1 MVVPG
6 RYCGRV
12 EGVLKTGFKGPG
24 ELEPHPGQVIVSRYQ
39 AKCSALTT
47 LTVPL
52 SPLAM
57 GEIED
62 RRSRYLISGHS
73 VNSMKAQAIWATCS
87 STIIT
92 VSVIIKDNS

>member
-6 RYCGRV
+6 RYYGRV
-12 EGVLKTGFKGPG
+12 EGVLKNRVQRPWRTRTP
-24 ELEPHPGQVIVSRYQ
+24 PGQFIVSRYQ
-39 AKCSALTT
+39 AKYSTLTT
-47 LTVPL
+47 LTVLL
-52 SPLAM
+52 SHLAM

-73 VNSMKAQAIWATCS
+73 VNSMKAEAIWATCS

-92 VSVIIKDNS
+92 VSVIIKDNI

>member
-1 MVVPG
+1 M
-6 RYCGRV
+6 

-24 ELEPHPGQVIVSRYQ
+24 ELEPHPGQVKIQ
-39 AKCSALTT
+39 AKYSTLTT
-47 LTVPL
+47 LTVLL

-92 VSVIIKDNS
+92 VSVIIKDNI